1 MRFPGSILLK
11 VGLGKDSYARSILWV
26 ESRRQQ
32 EQIEK
37 KRTKNIIASSM
48 VIDDKDTTGGSSSAD
63 EESDNWGHDT
73 LSGKKV
79 SLVDSVD
86 IYIRDLGYDYAF
98 FFMFCS
104 IEFIKL
110 I

>member
-11 VGLGKDSYARSILWV
+11 VGLGKDSYARSTLWV

-37 KRTKNIIASSM
+37 KRANKITASTTTEE
-48 VIDDKDTTGGSSSAD
+48 KDTTGGSSSAD
-63 EESDNWGHDT
+63 EESENWGHNA

-79 SLVDSVD
+79 SRW
-86 IYIRDLGYDYAF
+86 YCGCRRY
-98 FFMFCS
+98 
-104 IEFIKL
+104 KRP
-110 I
+110 